1 MTDLCEH
8 ETFRSIC
15 GICHRD
21 NIITR
26 LRAENERLRA
36 VEADYDDHEREM
48 IDLEENNARLA
59 ARVDELDNLASSYLQ
74 AAKQVGGCADGNCVV
89 LRPNGMHTN
98 GGCRCT
104 HDMDRARERGV
115 ARLLGMAQHIARS
128 LLPSESGKKKGEG
141 L

>member
-1 MTDLCEH
+1 MDDLCEH

-21 NIITR
+21 NIVT
-26 LRAENERLRA
+26 
-36 VEADYDDHEREM
+36 
-48 IDLEENNARLA
+48 RLA
-59 ARVDELDNLASSYLQ
+59 ARVRELEGLASSYLH
-74 AAKQVGGCADGNCVV
+74 AAKQVGGCGDGNCVV

-115 ARLLGMAQHIARS
+115 SRLLGMAQHIARAAITQEKS
-128 LLPSESGKKKGEG
+128 DD
-141 L
+141 

>member
-1 MTDLCEH
+1 MDDLCEH

-26 LRAENERLRA
+26 LRAEVERVGRDYNTVRDAHDDWVRESERLT
-36 VEADYDDHEREM
+36 
-48 IDLEENNARLA
+48 
-59 ARVDELDNLASSYLQ
+59 ARVRELEGLASSYLQ
-74 AAKQVGGCADGNCVV
+74 AAKQVGGCGDGNCVV
-89 LRPNGMHTN
+89 LRPTGMHTN

-104 HDMDRARERGV
+104 HDMDRARVLGV

-128 LLPSESGKKKGEG
+128 LLPSVSGEKKGG
-141 L
+141 K